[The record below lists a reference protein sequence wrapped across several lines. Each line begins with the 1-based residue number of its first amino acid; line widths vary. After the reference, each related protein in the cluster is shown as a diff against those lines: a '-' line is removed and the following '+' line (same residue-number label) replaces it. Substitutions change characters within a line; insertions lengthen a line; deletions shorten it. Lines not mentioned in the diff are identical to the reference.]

1 LKPRIRFE
9 HPPDPG
15 FQKVTQA
22 PVTPQDRAAL
32 IRKGNQLFNEG
43 RIDDAKRIFLTVG
56 YGDGLIRLGDWYDK
70 KKRPLEAFRMYWLA
84 SEPGKTQAMIEKMA
98 AVVRM
103 WLKESEE

>member
-1 LKPRIRFE
+1 MPEIRFK
-9 HPPDPG
+9 HPPHPG
-15 FQKVTQA
+15 FQKVSQA
-22 PVTPQDRAAL
+22 PVSSQQRAVL
-32 IRKGNQLFNEG
+32 IRRGNQLFNEG
-43 RIDDAKRIFLTVG
+43 KIDEAKRIFLTVG

-103 WLKESEE
+103 WLKESNE